1 MITRNDYQLN
11 LYNGETGLVLPHP
24 DQPGELAVA
33 FAGADQV
40 LRWVNPARL
49 PHCETVYALTVHK
62 SQGSEYAHVLL
73 YLPERDSPVL
83 SRELLYTAITR
94 ARQGFSLA
102 GSESV
107 FKTAVERTMQRTS
120 GLQDRL
126 REFSEIY

>member
-1 MITRNDYQLN
+1 
-11 LYNGETGLVLPHP
+11 LVLPHP

-49 PHCETVYALTVHK
+49 PHCETVYAVTVHK

-126 REFSEIY
+126 RESSGVH